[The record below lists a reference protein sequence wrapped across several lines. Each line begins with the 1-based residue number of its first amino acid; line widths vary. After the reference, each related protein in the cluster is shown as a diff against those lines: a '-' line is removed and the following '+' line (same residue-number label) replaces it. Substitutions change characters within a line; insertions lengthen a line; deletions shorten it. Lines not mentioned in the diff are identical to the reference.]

1 VTLTTT
7 TVLNLPV
14 GNCVQ
19 VKYFYQSRKST
30 RSLKV
35 AVVGD
40 KVPLYGGGSDLS
52 STPTTLPPPKKKMP
66 PVVVPP
72 PPVAMKLAV
81 RLRSRAFV
89 LGKLVKPKFY
99 NEVHCSV
106 TMDQTKMGKAV
117 RLNKG
122 CTYTN

>member
-1 VTLTTT
+1 
-7 TVLNLPV
+7 
-14 GNCVQ
+14 
-19 VKYFYQSRKST
+19 
-30 RSLKV
+30 V
-35 AVVGD
+35 ALVGD
-40 KVPLYGGGSDLS
+40 KVPLYGGGSELS
-52 STPTTLPPPKKKMP
+52 STSTTLPPKKKKMP

-72 PPVAMKLAV
+72 PPVPLKLTV

-122 CTYTN
+122 CTYTD